1 MKNFKILLIA
11 LLAVV
16 SVSSCMKND
25 DPTPGIDYEKERAR
39 IDSTLRAQKPILAE
53 WAQDNFENPIYNDSL
68 QMWYE
73 VITPAIDESFEYVL
87 SGYSFVPV
95 KADVKYKGELLDGTV
110 FDETSSTSEMTI
122 GRGQW
127 LQAFERAFWPQ
138 KVTIAGVDYF
148 PGLTPKG
155 LQKGQKIRF
164 VAPSPWCYDNKE
176 QKDKDGKV
184 KIPADSPLVFTIEV
198 SNLVKL
204 N

>member
-11 LLAVV
+11 LMAVV

-39 IDSTLRAQKPILAE
+39 IDSTLRKQKPIIAE
-53 WAQDNFENPIYNDSL
+53 WAQENFENPVYNDSL

-73 VITPAIDESFEYVL
+73 VITPAIDESFKYVL

-95 KADVKYKGELLDGTV
+95 TATVKYQGHLLDGTE
-110 FDETSSTSEMTI
+110 FDKSDETAMII
-122 GRGQW
+122 GRGQYV
-127 LQAFERAFWPQ
+127 QAFERAFWPN
-138 KVTIAGVDYF
+138 KVTISGVDYF

-164 VAPSPWCYDNKE
+164 VAPSPWCYDNVAK
-176 QKDKDGKV
+176 GKV
-184 KIPADSPLVFTIEV
+184 PADSPLVFTIEV
-198 SNLVKL
+198 VDLKSSL
-204 N
+204 